1 MLIADATHWALQQ
14 SSRQTK
20 YAKAW
25 LRTNSVVS
33 SDLRVLKAETAKAR
47 RRPTVDRSDT
57 QAIATRTE
65 TPVRS
70 EDDAYAKSSEE
81 EEGAISSNQ

>member
-1 MLIADATHWALQQ
+1 MLSAEAMHWTLQH

-47 RRPTVDRSDT
+47 RRPTIDRSDA
-57 QAIATRTE
+57 QAIATKTE
-65 TPVRS
+65 TPVGS
-70 EDDAYAKSSEE
+70 EDDAYTKSSEE